1 MNRRQK
7 RLLNEAVLLLEQKKA
22 SDFLVVEI
30 RALKNEGMSKYQ
42 IAEQFEGLLD
52 ILKSGGKS
60 VGESALESL
69 LGQGKLAIAKY
80 IGSFLGIPEE
90 YFDPESSWIAC
101 AIVETIKK
109 IEVTKLTQYFKDES
123 QCQALADLFIQA
135 MTACIIKKKVLDNVA
150 NALGVSDFVEGSF
163 LDNQFSKVMTQ
174 DTLVN
179 MLFKSEF
186 GQKMRTELSA
196 AICSIDLEKVFKD
209 VAGAAGEAG
218 GSIMKALGV

>member
-52 ILKSGGKS
+52 ILKSGG
-60 VGESALESL
+60 ESALDSL

-90 YFDPESSWIAC
+90 YFDPEASWIAC

-109 IEVTKLTQYFKDES
+109 IEVTKLTQYFEDES

-174 DTLVN
+174 DTLIN

>member
-52 ILKSGGKS
+52 ILKSGG
-60 VGESALESL
+60 ESALDSL

-109 IEVTKLTQYFKDES
+109 IEVTKLTQYFEDES

-186 GQKMRTELSA
+186 GQKMRTELTK

-209 VAGAAGEAG
+209 VSGAAGEAG